1 MKKEKKTIPPPGG
14 RRARTKKGTK
24 KSAPCGTITASPKP
38 NKEADVRKCTTKR
51 CDIDFELRK
60 KIEKYWNT
68 KDGFRHPSIRA
79 TAKKLNLAESTLR
92 HELKRGCPEGV
103 ICMKLRNGKKLRYQY
118 FWYSAEIAQ
127 QDARMNGAQKGPRC
141 KLTNLIVDAFL
152 LELIFWESV
161 PAAWAALKQKKKD
174 IPALRTF
181 QRYVAQG
188 LICTEINGKQYSRC
202 YKPRKTYVA
211 PKPARNH
218 EPEHRY
224 ADLPETVKKGQTEG
238 YAQADFVCS
247 GSNGHGVLFTMV
259 LPFHN
264 HRAYVRRILRP
275 SRRAFLRAL
284 RSVAEEIKRDGL
296 KINDLLLDNDILFI
310 DEKKIAAILGCT
322 VYYTDAYAG
331 WQKGAVENLNKLV
344 RRFYAKSTD
353 FSKLSEAEVR
363 LLQWKLTHYLR
374 PSDNYAE
381 FLPFPA

>member
-1 MKKEKKTIPPPGG
+1 M
-14 RRARTKKGTK
+14 
-24 KSAPCGTITASPKP
+24 
-38 NKEADVRKCTTKR
+38 RKCTTKR
-51 CDIDFELRK
+51 CNIDFELRK
-60 KIEKYWNT
+60 KIEKYWNIP
-68 KDGFRHPSIRA
+68 DGSRHPSIRA

-92 HELKRGCPEGV
+92 HELERGCPQNV
-103 ICMKLRNGKKLRYQY
+103 TCMELHNGKKVRYQY

-127 QDARMNGAQKGPRC
+127 QDARMKGAQEGPRC
-141 KLTNLIVDAFL
+141 KMTNLIVEAFL

-363 LLQWKLTHYLR
+363 LLQWKLTHYPR
-374 PSDNYAE
+374 PSDNYAA